1 MTATRMGPDPRRMSA
16 APQSWIGA
24 AVRKTS
30 GCSQGDRQRGRPSGP
45 SVPARRG
52 AGQRPTIE
60 PRRRYPGIF
69 VGREP
74 CTYDFIDHSKARA
87 DRTVHAA
94 GTRPFV
100 RVFTR
105 KEHSLVERP
114 LDLAEHSLPLIAYR
128 GTGDAA
134 SERIV
139 RPAHHRASQS
149 GHSAPGDFGQRGVDV
164 TEHIVLSEA
173 ARLRL
178 GTEDGR
184 NNRRA

>member
-1 MTATRMGPDPRRMSA
+1 MIRIRLGDLKQKSATWGP
-16 APQSWIGA
+16 
-24 AVRKTS
+24 T
-30 GCSQGDRQRGRPSGP
+30 GP

-52 AGQRPTIE
+52 AQRPTIE
-60 PRRRYPGIF
+60 SGRRYPRIF
-69 VGREP
+69 ICRGP

-134 SERIV
+134 SKGSSVQLTIAPPE
-139 RPAHHRASQS
+139 S
-149 GHSAPGDFGQRGVDV
+149 GHGAPGNLGQDCVNV
-164 TEHIVLSEA
+164 TEHSILSEA
-173 ARLRL
+173 ARFR
-178 GTEDGR
+178 TR
-184 NNRRA
+184 H

>member
-1 MTATRMGPDPRRMSA
+1 MEHILSRISDKFVSLRGDQDSNR
-16 APQSWIGA
+16 
-24 AVRKTS
+24 
-30 GCSQGDRQRGRPSGP
+30 QGGRPSGA

-52 AGQRPTIE
+52 AQRPTIE
-60 PRRRYPGIF
+60 SGRRYPRIF
-69 VGREP
+69 ICRGPRT
-74 CTYDFIDHSKARA
+74 CDFIDHSKARA

-139 RPAHHRASQS
+139 RPAHHRASEFWS
-149 GHSAPGDFGQRGVDV
+149 
-164 TEHIVLSEA
+164 
-173 ARLRL
+173 
-178 GTEDGR
+178 
-184 NNRRA
+184 RRPR